1 MDVHEGDD
9 LDAALATFD
18 ELSPPAQPLE
28 NAASQVYERLW
39 TYFAARDWAAIVAM
53 LADDSLMDDRRRV
66 VNAGIRHGR
75 DALMVNG
82 RALAEVGVETVRST
96 VVATRGTRLGLCR
109 IRAVTSGPG
118 EYDSE
123 ALHIVDIDADDRISA
138 VVMFDVDDLEAAFE
152 ELDARYLAGEA
163 APYRDSWSVIA
174 EAYAALNRHEIPTTA
189 PNWVDIDHRHGMAI
203 ARGDLIAFIRA
214 TIEDTPDI
222 GCYVEAVHRL
232 SNNGAI
238 VTSATRGT
246 SQGFDAEWRHVGVV
260 TVDGNTISRT
270 EIFDETDLD
279 AALARFDEL
288 TRSAPQLE
296 NAASKAG
303 ERFLAYFA
311 ARDWEAM
318 AEILADDYWSD
329 DRRRVVNAGIQQGR
343 DAEIVNMQAINDL
356 WNTNVS
362 SNVIG
367 TRGGRLTLMH
377 ARYSGRDQ
385 APEAFLTEILGVIEI
400 NGDGRISSLVV
411 FDPDDIDAAF
421 EELDARYLAGE
432 AAAHATSWSVVADTY
447 AAFNRRELR
456 ATAPGWVN
464 IDHRRGAAFASGD
477 MIAYVQ
483 AAWDDSPDTKIY
495 VAAVHRLNN
504 LGAVVT
510 HVAQG
515 ISREGFDAEWRD
527 IQVLTMDG
535 DLLTHSELF
544 NEADLDAAL
553 ARFDELTRPAPQPQN
568 AANRVLERYFAHFAA
583 REWDAMAETLADD
596 FMTHDRRRVVNAG
609 VRHGRAA
616 EIANMQAFAEIG
628 TLNITMTVVATR
640 GERLVLV
647 RDYLA
652 IRDWS
657 ESEPS
662 HDGISVIEINSD
674 NRISAHVLFEPDD
687 FDAAFEELDAMYTAG
702 EAATHANT
710 WSVVA
715 ASYAAMNRHEFP
727 PATPNWVNIDHRR
740 ATPFAPNDLT
750 AIINTSSVVTPDL
763 RSHVETVHRLSD
775 LGAVVSQVSYGTS
788 QEGFD
793 AEWRFVNLLTVEGD
807 LINRS
812 ELFDEADL
820 DAALARFDELDRP
833 APLENA
839 ASRAYDQFNVYLMAR
854 DWDAMAELIADDIC
868 NDDRRRVVSSGVRR
882 GRDAETANLRAVVD
896 VGVKNFEFVVIATR
910 GERVALMRAC
920 VSGGQLPEAF
930 GLELLTIIEIDSD
943 NRISSGIQFD
953 VDDIDAAFEELDAR
967 YVVGEAVT
975 YAHTWSVIARGLAA
989 FNGREMPGF
998 TPGLVNIDHRRGR
1011 GFAPGDLP
1019 AYIGATWDLAP
1030 NVSAYAETVHRL
1042 SRLGA
1047 VWTHAVRGTSQD
1059 GFDAEWREICLATV
1073 EGDLISRIEMFEEDD
1088 VDAALARFDELSVSA
1103 PQLENAATRTWRQ
1116 IVDAI
1121 NRRDADGFHALSSAD
1136 GELEDR
1142 RKGLRASHRGS
1153 ERRRAAE
1160 AMCRTPES
1168 WHLEV
1173 EPIAIRGHRLGLTR
1187 DRWRDT
1193 DEADRPITVESL
1205 TLTEVTRDELA
1216 HHTLVF
1222 DPDDID
1228 AAFEELDARYLAGE
1242 AAPHAHAWSVIAE
1255 AYASIRRHELPPAMS
1270 GCVNVDHR
1278 GAAAFAPGEL
1288 VAWIR
1293 AGLEIDQTFGPHM
1306 EVVHRLTNRGAVVTY
1321 AAEGTSPEG
1330 FDAEWREIS
1339 LSIVD
1344 GDMISRRELY
1354 DAADVDAALAR
1365 FDELSRPA
1373 PRLENAASQVTE
1385 RLWAH
1390 FMAREWDAVARQMA
1404 QNVAADD
1411 RRRVVNSGAL
1421 DGRDSVIAALSALAE
1436 VGVKH
1441 VTSEVIAIRGERL
1454 VLSRTRSAG
1463 SERPEA
1469 FHVDA
1474 LDIFEID
1481 AHERIASHVA
1491 FDLDDVDAAFAELEC
1506 RYVAGEAAAHSHTFS
1521 LIARAFAAINRREL
1535 PKLTPDWV
1543 NIDHRRGIAFEPG
1556 DMTEF
1561 IRAIWDDTPDV
1572 NVYIEAVHRLSD
1584 LGAVVTQAATGT
1596 SQQGFA
1602 AEWRAINIS
1611 TVDGDLINRC
1621 ELYDDADLDAAL
1633 TRFDELSRSA
1643 PRLRNAACRAGDRYL
1658 ERFAAH
1664 DWNAM
1669 AEMLA
1674 DDFSSDDRRR
1684 VVGAGVRHGQ
1694 DAEIASMR
1702 AVSNVGFANARQTCF
1717 AERGGRLTLSRIR
1730 FSGRDHGPEAV
1741 VIDALGVLEL
1751 EADNRIAAT
1760 VVFDADDIGAAF
1772 AELDARY
1779 LAGEAAPHS
1788 HTWSVIAA
1796 NYAAFNRHEYPST
1809 TPDWVT
1815 IDHRRAIPFE
1825 PGALTA
1831 YAHALWDVAPDATV
1845 YIETVHRLSDL
1856 GAVVTQATKGTSRHG
1871 FKAEWREIAILMLTG
1886 DMTSRTELFDEA
1898 DLDTA
1903 VARFD
1908 ELNRQAP

>member
-1 MDVHEGDD
+1 
-9 LDAALATFD
+9 
-18 ELSPPAQPLE
+18 
-28 NAASQVYERLW
+28 
-39 TYFAARDWAAIVAM
+39 
-53 LADDSLMDDRRRV
+53 
-66 VNAGIRHGR
+66 
-75 DALMVNG
+75 
-82 RALAEVGVETVRST
+82 
-96 VVATRGTRLGLCR
+96 
-109 IRAVTSGPG
+109 
-118 EYDSE
+118 
-123 ALHIVDIDADDRISA
+123 
-138 VVMFDVDDLEAAFE
+138 
-152 ELDARYLAGEA
+152 
-163 APYRDSWSVIA
+163 
-174 EAYAALNRHEIPTTA
+174 
-189 PNWVDIDHRHGMAI
+189 
-203 ARGDLIAFIRA
+203 
-214 TIEDTPDI
+214 
-222 GCYVEAVHRL
+222 
-232 SNNGAI
+232 
-238 VTSATRGT
+238 
-246 SQGFDAEWRHVGVV
+246 
-260 TVDGNTISRT
+260 
-270 EIFDETDLD
+270 
-279 AALARFDEL
+279 
-288 TRSAPQLE
+288 
-296 NAASKAG
+296 
-303 ERFLAYFA
+303 
-311 ARDWEAM
+311 
-318 AEILADDYWSD
+318 
-329 DRRRVVNAGIQQGR
+329 
-343 DAEIVNMQAINDL
+343 
-356 WNTNVS
+356 
-362 SNVIG
+362 
-367 TRGGRLTLMH
+367 
-377 ARYSGRDQ
+377 
-385 APEAFLTEILGVIEI
+385 
-400 NGDGRISSLVV
+400 
-411 FDPDDIDAAF
+411 
-421 EELDARYLAGE
+421 
-432 AAAHATSWSVVADTY
+432 
-447 AAFNRRELR
+447 
-456 ATAPGWVN
+456 
-464 IDHRRGAAFASGD
+464 
-477 MIAYVQ
+477 
-483 AAWDDSPDTKIY
+483 
-495 VAAVHRLNN
+495 
-504 LGAVVT
+504 
-510 HVAQG
+510 
-515 ISREGFDAEWRD
+515 
-527 IQVLTMDG
+527 
-535 DLLTHSELF
+535 
-544 NEADLDAAL
+544 
-553 ARFDELTRPAPQPQN
+553 
-568 AANRVLERYFAHFAA
+568 
-583 REWDAMAETLADD
+583 
-596 FMTHDRRRVVNAG
+596 
-609 VRHGRAA
+609 
-616 EIANMQAFAEIG
+616 
-628 TLNITMTVVATR
+628 
-640 GERLVLV
+640 
-647 RDYLA
+647 
-652 IRDWS
+652 
-657 ESEPS
+657 
-662 HDGISVIEINSD
+662 
-674 NRISAHVLFEPDD
+674 
-687 FDAAFEELDAMYTAG
+687 
-702 EAATHANT
+702 
-710 WSVVA
+710 
-715 ASYAAMNRHEFP
+715 
-727 PATPNWVNIDHRR
+727 
-740 ATPFAPNDLT
+740 
-750 AIINTSSVVTPDL
+750 
-763 RSHVETVHRLSD
+763 
-775 LGAVVSQVSYGTS
+775 
-788 QEGFD
+788 
-793 AEWRFVNLLTVEGD
+793 
-807 LINRS
+807 
-812 ELFDEADL
+812 
-820 DAALARFDELDRP
+820 
-833 APLENA
+833 
-839 ASRAYDQFNVYLMAR
+839 
-854 DWDAMAELIADDIC
+854 
-868 NDDRRRVVSSGVRR
+868 
-882 GRDAETANLRAVVD
+882 
-896 VGVKNFEFVVIATR
+896 
-910 GERVALMRAC
+910 
-920 VSGGQLPEAF
+920 
-930 GLELLTIIEIDSD
+930 
-943 NRISSGIQFD
+943 
-953 VDDIDAAFEELDAR
+953 
-967 YVVGEAVT
+967 
-975 YAHTWSVIARGLAA
+975 
-989 FNGREMPGF
+989 
-998 TPGLVNIDHRRGR
+998 
-1011 GFAPGDLP
+1011 
-1019 AYIGATWDLAP
+1019 
-1030 NVSAYAETVHRL
+1030 
-1042 SRLGA
+1042 
-1047 VWTHAVRGTSQD
+1047 
-1059 GFDAEWREICLATV
+1059 
-1073 EGDLISRIEMFEEDD
+1073 
-1088 VDAALARFDELSVSA
+1088 
-1103 PQLENAATRTWRQ
+1103 
-1116 IVDAI
+1116 
-1121 NRRDADGFHALSSAD
+1121 
-1136 GELEDR
+1136 
-1142 RKGLRASHRGS
+1142 
-1153 ERRRAAE
+1153 
-1160 AMCRTPES
+1160 
-1168 WHLEV
+1168 LEV

-1344 GDMISRRELY
+1344 GDMISRCELY

-1584 LGAVVTQAATGT
+1584 RGAVVTQAATGT

-1779 LAGEAAPHS
+1779 LGGEAAPHS

-1845 YIETVHRLSDL
+1845 YIETVYRLSDL